1 MSPAKI
7 CAGTNYKLSTKLHQ
21 KEATVMTAKIIS
33 GTEVAKEIRAELKE
47 KVAKLKADGITPGLV
62 MIRVGED
69 PASVSY
75 VTGKEQACEE
85 IGIWSQTYVL
95 PESASEA
102 ELLAKVEEMN
112 KAEHVDGIL
121 VQLPLPKHIDAEKV
135 LTLIDPAKDVD
146 GFHPVNVGKMLIGDP
161 YFMPCTPHGAV
172 ELMVR
177 SGNSPEGKHVVICGR
192 SNIVG
197 KPLIAILIQKKEHAN
212 ATVTVVHTGTKNMA
226 EITRQA
232 DILVAAMGSPE
243 VIKADM
249 VREGAVVIDVGVNR
263 VGMKPS
269 KKDPSKMVAD
279 LRGDVDFEAVKEKAS
294 AITPVPGGVGPMT
307 ITMLMVNTV
316 ISAERRA
323 ARSK

>member
-1 MSPAKI
+1 
-7 CAGTNYKLSTKLHQ
+7 
-21 KEATVMTAKIIS
+21 MTAKIIS
-33 GTEVAKEIRAELKE
+33 GNEVAKEIRAELKE
-47 KVAKLKADGITPGLV
+47 RVTMLKEQGVTPGLV

-75 VTGKEQACEE
+75 VSGKEKAAEE
-85 IGIWSQTYVL
+85 IGVWTQTIVL
-95 PESASEA
+95 PENASEK
-102 ELLAKVEEMN
+102 ELLAKVKEMN
-112 KAEHVDGIL
+112 KAEKVDGIL
-121 VQLPLPKHIDAEKV
+121 VQLPLPKHINADEV
-135 LTLIDPAKDVD
+135 LNLIDPVKDVD

-177 SGNSPEGKHVVICGR
+177 SGNPPEGKHVVICGR

-197 KPLIAILIQKKEHAN
+197 KPLMAMLIQKNKRAN

-249 VREGAVVIDVGVNR
+249 VKEGAVVIDVGVNR
-263 VGMKPS
+263 VGWKPS
-269 KKDPSKMVAD
+269 KTDPTKQVPD

-316 ISAERRA
+316 VAAERRA
-323 ARSK
+323 ERKKK

>member
-1 MSPAKI
+1 
-7 CAGTNYKLSTKLHQ
+7 
-21 KEATVMTAKIIS
+21 MTAKIIS
-33 GTEVAKEIRAELKE
+33 GNEVAKEIRAELKE
-47 KVAKLKADGITPGLV
+47 RVSRLKEQGVTPGLV

-75 VTGKEQACEE
+75 VSGKEKAAEE
-85 IGIWSQTYVL
+85 IGVWSQTIVL
-95 PESASEA
+95 PESASEE
-102 ELLAKVEEMN
+102 ELLSKVEEMN

-121 VQLPLPKHIDAEKV
+121 VQLPLPKHINADKV
-135 LTLIDPAKDVD
+135 LNLIDPAKDVD

-172 ELMVR
+172 ELMIR
-177 SGNSPEGKHVVICGR
+177 SGNPPEGKHVVICGR

-197 KPLIAILIQKKEHAN
+197 KPLMAMLVQKTKRAN

-243 VIKADM
+243 VIKPDM
-249 VREGAVVIDVGVNR
+249 VKEGAVVIDVGVNR
-263 VGMKPS
+263 VGWKPS
-269 KKDPSKMVAD
+269 KKDPSKQVAD
-279 LRGDVDFEAVKEKAS
+279 LRGDVEFETVKEKAS

-316 ISAERRA
+316 VAAERRA
-323 ARSK
+323 ERKRK

>member
-1 MSPAKI
+1 
-7 CAGTNYKLSTKLHQ
+7 
-21 KEATVMTAKIIS
+21 MTAKIIS
-33 GTEVAKEIRAELKE
+33 GNEVAKEIRAELKE
-47 KVAKLKADGITPGLV
+47 RVTKLKERGITPGLV

-75 VTGKEQACEE
+75 VSGKEKAAEE
-85 IGIWSQTYVL
+85 IGVWTQTIVF
-95 PESASEA
+95 PENAPEK
-102 ELLAKVEEMN
+102 ELLAKVKEMN

-121 VQLPLPKHIDAEKV
+121 VQLPLPKHINADKV
-135 LTLIDPAKDVD
+135 LNLIDPAKDVD

-172 ELMVR
+172 ELMIR
-177 SGNSPEGKHVVICGR
+177 SGNPPEGKHVVICGR

-197 KPLIAILIQKKEHAN
+197 KPLMAMLVQKNRRAN

-243 VIKADM
+243 VIKANM
-249 VREGAVVIDVGVNR
+249 VKEGAVVIDVGVNR
-263 VGMKPS
+263 VGWKPS
-269 KKDPSKMVAD
+269 KADPTKQVPD

-316 ISAERRA
+316 VAAERRA
-323 ARSK
+323 ERKRK

>member
-1 MSPAKI
+1 
-7 CAGTNYKLSTKLHQ
+7 
-21 KEATVMTAKIIS
+21 MTAKIIS
-33 GTEVAKEIRAELKE
+33 GNEVAKEIRGELTERVSKLKE
-47 KVAKLKADGITPGLV
+47 RGVTPGLV

-75 VTGKEQACEE
+75 VSGKEKAAEE
-85 IGIWSQTYVL
+85 IGVWSQTVVL
-95 PESASEA
+95 PEAASEE
-102 ELLAKVEEMN
+102 ELLSKVREMN

-121 VQLPLPKHIDAEKV
+121 VQLPLPKHIDADKV
-135 LTLIDPAKDVD
+135 LNLIDPAKDVD

-172 ELMVR
+172 ELMIR
-177 SGNSPEGKHVVICGR
+177 SGNPPEGKHVVICGR

-197 KPLIAILIQKKEHAN
+197 KPLMAMLVQKNKRAN

-249 VREGAVVIDVGVNR
+249 VKEGAVVIDVGVNR
-263 VGMKPS
+263 VGWKPS
-269 KKDPSKMVAD
+269 KKDPSKQVPD
-279 LRGDVDFEAVKEKAS
+279 LRGDVEFETVKEKAG

-316 ISAERRA
+316 VAAERRA
-323 ARSK
+323 ERMRK

>member
-1 MSPAKI
+1 
-7 CAGTNYKLSTKLHQ
+7 
-21 KEATVMTAKIIS
+21 MTAKIIS
-33 GTEVAKEIRAELKE
+33 GSEVAKEIRGELTQRVSKLKE
-47 KVAKLKADGITPGLV
+47 QGVTPGLV

-75 VTGKEQACEE
+75 VSGKEKAAEE
-85 IGIWSQTYVL
+85 IGVWSQTIVL
-95 PESASEA
+95 PESASEE
-102 ELLAKVEEMN
+102 ELLSKVEEMN

-121 VQLPLPKHIDAEKV
+121 VQLPLPKHINADKV
-135 LTLIDPAKDVD
+135 LNLIDPAKDVD

-172 ELMVR
+172 ELMIR
-177 SGNSPEGKHVVICGR
+177 SGNPPQGKHVVICGR

-197 KPLIAILIQKKEHAN
+197 KPLMAMLVQKNKRAN

-263 VGMKPS
+263 VGWKPS
-269 KKDPSKMVAD
+269 KKDPSKQVPD
-279 LRGDVDFEAVKEKAS
+279 LRGDVEFETVKEKAS

-316 ISAERRA
+316 VAAERRA
-323 ARSK
+323 ERKKK

>member
-1 MSPAKI
+1 
-7 CAGTNYKLSTKLHQ
+7 
-21 KEATVMTAKIIS
+21 MTAKIIS
-33 GTEVAKEIRAELKE
+33 GNEVAKEIRGELTQRVSKLKE
-47 KVAKLKADGITPGLV
+47 QGVTPGLV

-75 VTGKEQACEE
+75 VSGKEKAAEE
-85 IGIWSQTYVL
+85 IGVWSQTIVL
-95 PESASEA
+95 PESASEE
-102 ELLAKVEEMN
+102 ELLSKVEEMN

-121 VQLPLPKHIDAEKV
+121 VQLPLPKHINADKV
-135 LTLIDPAKDVD
+135 LNLIDPAKDVD

-161 YFMPCTPHGAV
+161 HFMPCTPHGAV

-177 SGNSPEGKHVVICGR
+177 SGNPPDGKHVVICGR

-197 KPLIAILIQKKEHAN
+197 KPLMAMLVQKNKRAN

-249 VREGAVVIDVGVNR
+249 VKEGAVVIDVGVNR
-263 VGMKPS
+263 VGWKPS
-269 KKDPSKMVAD
+269 KKDPTKQVPD
-279 LRGDVDFEAVKEKAS
+279 LRGDVEFETVKERAS

-316 ISAERRA
+316 VAAERRA
-323 ARSK
+323 ERTRK

>member
-1 MSPAKI
+1 
-7 CAGTNYKLSTKLHQ
+7 
-21 KEATVMTAKIIS
+21 MTAKIIS
-33 GTEVAKEIRAELKE
+33 GNEVAKEIRTELTQRVSKLKE
-47 KVAKLKADGITPGLV
+47 QGITPGLV

-75 VTGKEQACEE
+75 VSGKEKAAEE
-85 IGIWSQTYVL
+85 IGVWSQTIVL

-102 ELLAKVEEMN
+102 ELLSKVEEMN

-121 VQLPLPKHIDAEKV
+121 VQLPLPKHINADKV
-135 LTLIDPAKDVD
+135 LNLIDPAKDVD

-177 SGNSPEGKHVVICGR
+177 SGNPPDGKHVVICGR

-197 KPLIAILIQKKEHAN
+197 KPLMAMLVQKNKRAN

-249 VREGAVVIDVGVNR
+249 VKEGAVVIDVGVNR
-263 VGMKPS
+263 VGWKPS
-269 KKDPSKMVAD
+269 KKDPTKQVPD
-279 LRGDVDFEAVKEKAS
+279 LRGDVEFETVKERAS

-316 ISAERRA
+316 VAAERRA
-323 ARSK
+323 ERTRK

>member
-1 MSPAKI
+1 
-7 CAGTNYKLSTKLHQ
+7 
-21 KEATVMTAKIIS
+21 MTAKIIS
-33 GTEVAKEIRAELKE
+33 GTEVAKEIRAEL
-47 KVAKLKADGITPGLV
+47 VGRVSKLKERGVTPGLV

-75 VTGKEQACEE
+75 VTGKEKAAGE
-85 IGIWSQTYVL
+85 IGVWSETIVL
-95 PESASEA
+95 PESASEQ
-102 ELLAKVEEMN
+102 ELVSKVKEMN
-112 KAEHVDGIL
+112 AAEHVDGIL
-121 VQLPLPKHIDAEKV
+121 VQLPLPKHIDSNKV
-135 LTLIDPAKDVD
+135 LDLIEPVKDVD
-146 GFHPVNVGKMLIGDP
+146 GFHPINVGKMLIGEP
-161 YFMPCTPHGAV
+161 HFMPCTPHGAV
-172 ELMVR
+172 ELMIR

-197 KPLIAILIQKKEHAN
+197 KPLLAMLVQKNKRAN

-232 DILVAAMGSPE
+232 DILVAAMGAPE

-249 VREGAVVIDVGVNR
+249 VKEGAVVIDVGVNR
-263 VGMKPS
+263 VGWKPS
-269 KKDPSKMVAD
+269 KADPNKQVAD

-316 ISAERRA
+316 VAAERRA
-323 ARSK
+323 DRTGK

>member
-1 MSPAKI
+1 
-7 CAGTNYKLSTKLHQ
+7 
-21 KEATVMTAKIIS
+21 MTAKLIS
-33 GTEVAKEIRAELKE
+33 GNEVAKEIRAELKE
-47 KVAKLKADGITPGLV
+47 RVSKLKKRGVTPGLV

-75 VTGKEQACEE
+75 VSGKEKAAEE
-85 IGIWSQTYVL
+85 IGVWSQTIIL
-95 PESASEA
+95 PESASEDA
-102 ELLAKVEEMN
+102 LLSKVEEMN

-121 VQLPLPKHIDAEKV
+121 VQLPLPKHINADKV
-135 LTLIDPAKDVD
+135 LNLIDPAKDVD
-146 GFHPVNVGKMLIGDP
+146 GFHPINVGKMLIGDP

-177 SGNSPEGKHVVICGR
+177 SGNPPEGKHVVICGR

-197 KPLIAILIQKKEHAN
+197 KPLMAMLVQKNKRAN
-212 ATVTVVHTGTKNMA
+212 ATVTVVHTGTKNIS

-249 VREGAVVIDVGVNR
+249 VKDGVVVIDVGVNR
-263 VGMKPS
+263 VGWKPS
-269 KKDPSKMVAD
+269 KKDPSKQVPD
-279 LRGDVDFEAVKEKAS
+279 LRGDVEFETVKEKAS

-316 ISAERRA
+316 VAAERRA
-323 ARSK
+323 ERKRK